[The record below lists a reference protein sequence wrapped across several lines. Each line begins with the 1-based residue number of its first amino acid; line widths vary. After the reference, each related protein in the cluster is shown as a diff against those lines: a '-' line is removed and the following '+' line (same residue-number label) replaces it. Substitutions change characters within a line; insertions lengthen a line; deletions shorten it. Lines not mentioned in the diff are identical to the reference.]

1 MGHSIKILTSHHD
14 PKHCFEET
22 KINGK
27 LGKYVHVYGDW
38 LPRNI
43 FGKCTALCAIIRM
56 IYLTIIL
63 IISNIFGILTFNWN
77 NNSELVFMDGVSAS
91 IPLFRLFNLPVMFY
105 CHFPDKLLCVD
116 RGSIFK
122 QLYRKVIDSIEEIT
136 TGCSSFI
143 VVNSKFTGLNFKN
156 AFPFLGKECVPS
168 VLYPTIE
175 VDDNNTVKNIIKP
188 AYLDNYDHI
197 YVSLN
202 RYERKKNIGLAID
215 SFSLL
220 KKKIESTHNNK
231 LKLLLVIA
239 GGYDYRVDENVDY
252 LVELCNHAKS
262 QGLTYYQP
270 IKSQPCYVE
279 SSNIVSTGMIDIV
292 FRISVSNEERQ
303 ALLSSSC
310 GLLYTPSNE
319 HFGIV
324 PLEAMYSSIPV
335 IAVNSGGPLETVISG
350 ETGYLCEPTPLEFS
364 NAMFNIIQ
372 PVVNKNKSKC
382 IVAINMGIKGKKH
395 VIDNF
400 TMESIKRKLQIYIDI
415 ARNGGSEKDVNR
427 VRKYFILLLCFITF
441 SLYHLF
447 TVLKGSYD
455 IYKLLGKN

>member
-14 PKHCFEET
+14 PNHCFEET
-22 KINGK
+22 KREGK

-38 LPRNI
+38 LPRHI

-56 IYLTIIL
+56 IYLTIVV
-63 IISNIFGILTFNWN
+63 IISNIFGIITFNWN

-91 IPLFRLFNLPVMFY
+91 IPLFCLINLPVMFY
-105 CHFPDKLLCVD
+105 CHFPDKLLCVE
-116 RGSIFK
+116 RVSIFK

-156 AFPFLGKECVPS
+156 AFPFLGKECIPS

-175 VDDNNTVKNIIKP
+175 TDDNKIDQIIRKP
-188 AYLDNYDHI
+188 GYLDNYDHI

-202 RYERKKNIGLAID
+202 RYERKKNIRLAID

-220 KKKIESTHNNK
+220 KKKIQTNNK
-231 LKLLLVIA
+231 NKPKLLLVIA
-239 GGYDYRVDENVDY
+239 GGYDHRVDENVDY

-262 QGLTYYQP
+262 LGLVYNQP

-279 SSNIVSTGMIDIV
+279 SNTVDSPDTIDII
-292 FRISVSNEERQ
+292 FRTSISNEERQ
-303 ALLSSSC
+303 ILLASSC

-335 IAVNSGGPLETVISG
+335 IAVSSGGPLETVISG
-350 ETGYLCEPTPLEFS
+350 ETGYLCEQTPLEFS
-364 NAMFNIIQ
+364 NAMYNIIQ
-372 PVVNKNKSKC
+372 PVVNKDKSKC
-382 IVAINMGIKGKKH
+382 IVANNMGIKGKQH

-400 TMESIKRKLQIYIDI
+400 TMESIKGKLQQYIDT
-415 ARNGGSEKDVNR
+415 ARKGGSEKDLNR
-427 VRKYFILLLCFITF
+427 VRKYVILLLFFITF

-447 TVLKGSYD
+447 TVIKGFKKIHD
-455 IYKLLGKN
+455 IYKL